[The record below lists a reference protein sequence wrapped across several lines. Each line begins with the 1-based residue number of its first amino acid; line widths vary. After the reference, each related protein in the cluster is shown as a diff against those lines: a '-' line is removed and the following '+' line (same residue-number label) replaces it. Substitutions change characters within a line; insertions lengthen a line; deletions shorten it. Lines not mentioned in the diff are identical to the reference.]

1 MAIRAKKSEGSG
13 TVAPALEP
21 GTYPARLVQIIVL
34 GTQPQRPY
42 QGQPRDP
49 AEDIMLTYELA
60 DEFLQD
66 EDGNDIEDKPRWV
79 SETIRF
85 SDSDKAHC
93 AKRYKAFDPNKEDDG
108 DWELQIGKPCMVT
121 LNQYQSGKPGEKV
134 TRNGVV
140 SAVAMRKKD
149 ADKAPPLVNDPKVFN
164 IYEPDEEIL
173 KSLPQWL
180 QDKIRLAPEFSGE
193 KNSEVSGDE
202 ENGNASDDEPP
213 FEPDT
218 EEEAGDDGD
227 W

>member
-49 AEDIMLTYELA
+49 AEDIRFTYELV

-66 EDGNDIEDKPRWV
+66 EDGNDLEDKPRWV
-79 SETIRF
+79 SEDIRF
-85 SDSDKAHC
+85 SDSEKSNC
-93 AKRYKAFDPNKEDDG
+93 TKRYKAFDPENKDDK
-108 DWELQIGKPCMVT
+108 DWEKQITKPCMVT

-140 SAVAMRKKD
+140 SVVAMRAKD
-149 ADKAPPLVNDPKVFN
+149 AEKCPELVNDPKVFN
-164 IYEPDEEIL
+164 IYEPDLEIL
-173 KSLPQWL
+173 GSLPQWL

-193 KNSEVSGDE
+193 KNSEDPEDE
-202 ENGNASDDEPP
+202 ENGNTSDDEPP
-213 FEPDT
+213 FDKDN